1 MSWYAK
7 SYGWIKKQQMDNPG
21 MGTHELRKFCSENYP
36 FSERRGYA
44 YKSFLKA
51 MRDVFGAARNPK
63 PTSQQDMLE
72 SLKLDYLEAVHE
84 AD

>member
-7 SYGWIKKQQMDNPG
+7 SYGWIKKQQMDNPD
-21 MGTHELRKFCSENYP
+21 MSTQELKRFCAKHYP
-36 FSERRGYA
+36 FIERRGYA

-51 MRDVFGAARNPK
+51 QRDIFGAARRAR